1 MLKKIFLTFI
11 ALFFILFG
19 SLILMMGYVFNNPE
33 KVFTAFSSMTEKFM
47 DAQAYDENEEFFIQG
62 IETLKIS
69 TQRVDIN
76 VQTYEGS
83 LLKISLHGKV
93 PRFDSGP
100 YIVQTP
106 DKNDLLVE
114 LHEPL
119 ASQWIQFNVN
129 GQEYTKES
137 DSQLQADIYVPLS
150 FKKPLKIVS
159 KSGSVT
165 LRLPENVIYET
176 DLKSVSGTI
185 TDEQKNKP
193 TSNINPEEVGRI
205 EVSTEKGSIT
215 VKPL

>member
-47 DAQAYDENEEFFIQG
+47 DAQDYEEHEEFFIQG

-69 TQRVDIN
+69 TQAVDLN

-83 LLKISLHGKV
+83 SLKISLHGKV

-100 YIVQTP
+100 YILQTP
-106 DKNDLLVE
+106 EQNGLLVE
-114 LHEPL
+114 LYEPQ

-137 DSQLQADIYVPLS
+137 DSRLQADIYVPQS
-150 FKKPLKIVS
+150 YKKTLNISS
-159 KSGSVT
+159 KDGSVT
-165 LRLPENVIYET
+165 LKLPETAIYET
-176 DLKSVSGTI
+176 DLKSASGEI
-185 TDEQKNKP
+185 TNELKEKP
-193 TSNINPEEVGRI
+193 TSNINPQEVGRI
-205 EVSTEKGSIT
+205 EVSTDKGSIT
-215 VKPL
+215 LQPL